1 MEELAQLLIYGTL
14 TTFIYYSVER
24 WLAIYC
30 SALVVEYSNLQQ
42 AVRQLRHRY
51 TVGIMSWGYTTEN
64 GPKTWVNNF
73 PIAAGQQQ
81 SPVDI
86 TSANVQFDEKLAAN
100 PLSVKYYVEQNMD
113 FENTGFS
120 VKANIREPST
130 ISGGPLD
137 NTYQLEQFHL
147 HWGSCDE
154 RGSEHTV
161 EGKTFPAE
169 LHLVHWNRDKYSS
182 FGEAADK
189 PDGLAVFGIFL
200 EVGAE
205 HAGFKPLTDGLE
217 AVKFR
222 SKHEQVK
229 GQFNPKCFLPE
240 SLSEYWTYPGSLT
253 TPPCYES
260 VTWIVFKEHMVV
272 SESQLKA
279 LRSMFCGDCEGDCIV
294 DNYRPPCD
302 LGSRKVRAAFKQ

>member
-1 MEELAQLLIYGTL
+1 
-14 TTFIYYSVER
+14 
-24 WLAIYC
+24 
-30 SALVVEYSNLQQ
+30 
-42 AVRQLRHRY
+42 
-51 TVGIMSWGYTTEN
+51 MSWGYGTEN
-64 GPKTWVNNF
+64 GPKSWVNNF
-73 PIAAGQQQ
+73 PIAAGKQQ

-86 TSANVQFDEKLAAN
+86 NSTNVEFDQKLEAN
-100 PLSVKYYVEQNMD
+100 PLSVKYYIEQNMD

-137 NTYQLEQFHL
+137 STYQLEQFHL

-161 EGKTFPAE
+161 EGKTFSAE

-189 PDGLAVFGIFL
+189 HDGLAVFGIFL

-205 HAGFKPLTDGLE
+205 HPGFKPLTDGLD

-222 SKHEQVK
+222 SKHDEVK
-229 GQFNPKCFLPE
+229 GQFNPKCFLPDTM
-240 SLSEYWTYPGSLT
+240 SEYWTYPGSLT

-279 LRSMFCGDCEGDCIV
+279 LRSLCWGDCDGDGDCIV
-294 DNYRPPCD
+294 DNYRPPCE
-302 LGSRKVRAAFKQ
+302 LGSRKIRAAFH